1 MSRLIITYLS
11 FPSSTAS
18 MLFPDSKKKKHISR
32 DAVFLQ
38 CGWAHQRSVWKY
50 TWRDYCMCCME
61 SLTEKRE
68 AELALDIPWSSHG
81 YEHDVFF
88 SHLFLTTLFKS
99 SDMNVYWGDRPEI
112 GWMFQRSFKQAT
124 RTAPHPPTQFSPTT
138 NPPLILEVGLQL
150 AKERK
155 YRVHGKVKGLMAKN
169 SHTQRLLMAFPSPD
183 ASSLLLPFRVP
194 KRACLEGE
202 INPSPDSHQSRPDAY
217 GILLSG
223 RSCTCSFV

>member
-1 MSRLIITYLS
+1 MNTMFSFLIS
-11 FPSSTAS
+11 FWPP
-18 MLFPDSKKKKHISR
+18 F
-32 DAVFLQ
+32 V
-38 CGWAHQRSVWKY
+38 
-50 TWRDYCMCCME
+50 
-61 SLTEKRE
+61 
-68 AELALDIPWSSHG
+68 
-81 YEHDVFF
+81 
-88 SHLFLTTLFKS
+88 KS
-99 SDMNVYWGDRPEI
+99 SDTKVYWGDWPEM

-124 RTAPHPPTQFSPTT
+124 RTPPQFSPTT

-183 ASSLLLPFRVP
+183 ASSLLLPFRGP

-202 INPSPDSHQSRPDAY
+202 INPSPHSHQAWPAAC